1 MPITAFGRPEFD
13 EVCGTRWDDPF
24 GLPADSPVALASQV
38 LQPDFV
44 EYDDATASVADQS
57 GVLEP
62 ACDERHRGPT
72 RAQHLCDGFL
82 RQGEV
87 ARIPSAIECL
97 HQPARQAGFE
107 GMKGIAGG
115 GLLHLA
121 EQGFLIS

>member
-1 MPITAFGRPEFD
+1 
-13 EVCGTRWDDPF
+13 
-24 GLPADSPVALASQV
+24 V

-44 EYDDATASVADQS
+44 EDDDATASVVDQA

-62 ACDERHRGPT
+62 ACDERHRGPA
-72 RAQHLCDGFL
+72 RAQHLCDGLL

-87 ARIPSAIECL
+87 ARISAIECL
-97 HQPARQAGFE
+97 DQPARQAGFE